1 MDDNRITYPC
11 PFCGQMVM
19 IKDGGED
26 PREDAIYACTC
37 FGAQRY
43 IRIKHQ
49 KAQTRKNIE
58 KLIGED
64 SEDEMLASVVTLALT
79 AGDMVC
85 EEEIDKITLQIEK
98 ESVTISRNQKG
109 IVKVSRTSKRQQSL
123 DG

>member
-1 MDDNRITYPC
+1 MDDNKITFPC

-19 IKDGGED
+19 IKDGGD
-26 PREDAIYACTC
+26 PREEAIKACTC
-37 FGAQRY
+37 FDAQRY

>member
-1 MDDNRITYPC
+1 MHR
-11 PFCGQMVM
+11 G
-19 IKDGGED
+19 
-26 PREDAIYACTC
+26 
-37 FGAQRY
+37 Y